1 MKVHDRDVS
10 QVTYYFVASRLVACS
25 DGSEVLF
32 PINVITSTVAA
43 IKTVYN
49 TQKVQFS
56 VYGT

>member
-1 MKVHDRDVS
+1 MKVHVRKGL
-10 QVTYYFVASRLVACS
+10 QVTYYFVAGRSVACS
-25 DGSEVLF
+25 DGSQVLF